1 MAYPGP
7 PYGPGPSVPPPAP
20 PTPYPMPAYPPWG
33 HVPPPPHPGIAIV
46 NTGGTLAVLGGL
58 VIGIGWFLPILGWE
72 IVVGIGWLMFGSGV
86 GLSLIGIGKALASR

>member
-1 MAYPGP
+1 M
-7 PYGPGPSVPPPAP
+7 
-20 PTPYPMPAYPPWG
+20 
-33 HVPPPPHPGIAIV
+33 

>member
-33 HVPPPPHPGIAIV
+33 HVPPPPHPGIATV

-72 IVVGIGWLMFGSGV
+72 IVVGIGWLMYFGHG
-86 GLSLIGIGKALASR
+86 